1 MIPQTKVDTVKFA
14 MPKFH
19 IEGASNVVLDT
30 IKKAEDSNDIILRL
44 YECYG
49 GHARAKLMRYV
60 LFYSSLH
67 FKC

>member
-1 MIPQTKVDTVKFA
+1 

-19 IEGASNVVLDT
+19 VEGASNVVLDT

-49 GHARAKLMRYV
+49 GHARATLLR
-60 LFYSSLH
+60 
-67 FKC
+67 